1 MQCIVLRKN
10 MKPLMATLALLIAC
24 FHLCSGQGR
33 NCIELDIASAIIYGQ
48 VRLSIGHALNESWS
62 VKAEAAVNPN
72 RFFDRTDEEEREHW
86 GELYEKWWQHGSHDI
101 PITENCIQF
110 QFWPRRTFEGPV
122 ISFGGLIGNKGRA
135 DLTAG
140 LGYHCGLLK
149 NLNAAILY
157 CTGIIDCINNGF
169 KPAKGLR
176 INLSYVF

>member
-1 MQCIVLRKN
+1 MQSIALRKN

-62 VKAEAAVNPN
+62 VKAETSVNPS
-72 RFFDRTDEEEREHW
+72 RFIDREDEEEREHW
-86 GELYEKWWQHGSHDI
+86 GKLYNKWLQHGSRDI
-101 PITENCIQF
+101 PLAETGVSF

-122 ISFGGLIGNKGRA
+122 ICFGGLIGDKGQA

-140 LGYHCGLLK
+140 LGYHCGIWK
-149 NLNAAILY
+149 NLNAAISY
-157 CTGIIDCINNGF
+157 CTDIIDCINNGF
-169 KPAKGLR
+169 KPVKGLR
-176 INLSYVF
+176 ISLNYVF